1 MRNSLA
7 VASNFKSVSNTWS
20 NILLLGVFPREIKVY
35 VLIKTYIWMFILALS
50 VIVKAGNKPNV
61 HQQGM
66 DKQML
71 IYPFNE
77 ILLGNKS
84 K

>member
-1 MRNSLA
+1 
-7 VASNFKSVSNTWS
+7 
-20 NILLLGVFPREIKVY
+20 
-35 VLIKTYIWMFILALS
+35 MFILALS

-77 ILLGNKS
+77 ILLGNKN